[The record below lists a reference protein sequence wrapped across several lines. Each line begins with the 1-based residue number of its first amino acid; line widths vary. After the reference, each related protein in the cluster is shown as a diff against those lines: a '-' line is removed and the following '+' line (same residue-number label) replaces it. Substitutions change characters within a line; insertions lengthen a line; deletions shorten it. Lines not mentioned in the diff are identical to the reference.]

1 MFSAVNMKIC
11 GCHNV
16 RKHREIKGIDKHVTL
31 EISLKV
37 DSLDE
42 IKITSSDS
50 KERLEVSVKGFIN
63 SLVIKAK
70 VRPHKYKPIID

>member
-1 MFSAVNMKIC
+1 MKIC

-50 KERLEVSVKGFIN
+50 KDNLGTSGKVLITSMGF
-63 SLVIKAK
+63 KAR
-70 VRPHKYKPIID
+70 VRQHK